1 MVFEVLDSYTGDHFD
16 DPELKNVQVFFKDN
30 NFVIEKDLLVVEAVM
45 HSSRDD
51 NSGFKIIKSTVN
63 KKLPKKVV
71 VNGEFISQP
80 DKINLKDIYTFEIFL
95 DDFDYSFGDDSALTK
110 EGYLKIWKIN
120 SNLKYLL
127 KEEKENFQSLKWMS
141 L

>member
-45 HSSRDD
+45 RSSRND
-51 NSGFKIIKSTVN
+51 NSSFKIINQKPI
-63 KKLPKKVV
+63 KLPKKVV

-95 DDFDYSFGDDSALTK
+95 DDFDYSFGDDSTLTK
-110 EGYLKIWKIN
+110 EGYLKNLKIN

-127 KEEKENFQSLKWMS
+127 EEEKKIFRSLKWMS

>member
-45 HSSRDD
+45 HSSRND
-51 NSGFKIIKSTVN
+51 NSSFKIVKSTAN

-95 DDFDYSFGDDSALTK
+95 DDFDYSFGDDSTLTK
-110 EGYLKIWKIN
+110 EGYLKSGK
-120 SNLKYLL
+120 
-127 KEEKENFQSLKWMS
+127 
-141 L
+141 

>member
-63 KKLPKKVV
+63 KKLPKKLLLM
-71 VNGEFISQP
+71 E
-80 DKINLKDIYTFEIFL
+80 NLFL
-95 DDFDYSFGDDSALTK
+95 SRTK
-110 EGYLKIWKIN
+110 
-120 SNLKYLL
+120 
-127 KEEKENFQSLKWMS
+127 
-141 L
+141 